1 MVLANLGRSN
11 RQRSHQLTAP
21 IYPEVRDYDPRYD
34 DRLSLDERKQAALDC
49 GLWIDPLLALKLKIS
64 REEQAA
70 AFVANASRSAAAAD
84 WKIYPGTGTSAYERF
99 ALHTHLQGWA
109 VFPETNGTDGER
121 KPAAVPPR
129 TVLKQ
134 NRRGQVAAWSKSYK
148 PEELRRWA
156 VKTSQRRD
164 ENIKPADL
172 AAEIECVDRSD
183 NLAIVIGPASGH
195 VRVLDIDVVDEDLS
209 QAIQA
214 LAAKILGVTPF
225 IRIGRAPK
233 AQLIYRV
240 TDDDMLAF
248 PSRSWALLGADG
260 EPDIDDEGKPRNAIE
275 WLGYGRHFTCYGLHH
290 KTRASFDWSQGTLH
304 PAISGPENAPV
315 VSSKQFKQFLSE
327 LYKLRKFVA
336 KGGSASNPFGN
347 GNAEST
353 DFVRSSDDRVWIP
366 KTSNGDWI
374 VDEQG
379 IVVDGR
385 EDYVAHLAWAFA
397 AANAELIMSDDGAAA
412 VLEAF
417 IQKATETCMDGKVK
431 GKPAAL
437 ECRAKW
443 PAPRKKWRQSMQS
456 HQRNG
461 SYIEG
466 RVPYRIDPAS
476 GRRPCAQHIKPSQR
490 PADGSLDWLPAAT
503 SIIPELAD
511 RSKIN
516 GVIAVSKSVA
526 QIKSDKEI
534 RALVE
539 DEAIR
544 ALNHAKASAEVKGA
558 LQKFLG
564 EVAAY
569 EADGGS
575 DVALPVHILMA
586 PTGGGKTTMSIG
598 ELVIWLK
605 TNPRRPGQGPVLIS
619 VPTHANAEEALKVAD
634 RNGLT
639 VPDDVE
645 VDERKLAEDLAALRG
660 AGLVA
665 EVFKGKEKAGCRRME
680 ELNALISK
688 GINASKLCGTDVDDE
703 DEIVAK
709 AKRRRGEKVS
719 KKEVLCPVREAG
731 ECGYWQQHDRCAQA
745 DVVFVPHAYLTTP
758 KVPKVL
764 AMPRLI
770 IIDES
775 IVFRLLHTVLMP
787 LEALETGRPE
797 PWLTKKEKDA
807 GFKADEL
814 HHMRE
819 VACVEALKALAAGK
833 DVAGHLFAM
842 EIGKA
847 LIDAAILV
855 CKRAHVGER
864 DIRPDLTFQ
873 EIQEI
878 ANRPKGQHLAVEERF
893 WKLVNDRFNRLA
905 EDARMATDR
914 IAGKR
919 SANGDRD
926 ARIKVVY
933 VPGEDGQPQA
943 AVRLSWRSLPN
954 WHDAP
959 MMLLDASASPRIMG
973 KVFARPIVEHKV
985 TAPMHVR
992 TVAMIDSAFSNA
1004 SFIPR
1009 PDATEKE
1016 IAVCAWNVERARR
1029 LILKVAA
1036 VYSYG
1041 PVIVGMTK
1049 AVRETIFTPDWIA
1062 PPNIQPMHFGALR
1075 GLDYA
1080 KNAVAALSIGRSE
1093 MPIHIVDGYVAA
1105 LTYDDP
1111 CPEQPYDLLGTGLTA
1126 DGKPLLRQGV
1136 ERRIKLRTG
1145 EDWDHYV
1152 PSMPIAMAPKSG
1164 IGPSKP
1170 LWAGEIEGQWRE
1182 EELRQFLGRLRP
1194 VYRAGEAPVWICMS
1208 KCLPADTIVD
1218 DIVTLDD
1225 AISDWLAW
1233 GVFAEA
1239 GGVFADGITDKLKRV
1254 TDLIGEVQISA
1265 WVGEQLGDDAAQ
1277 IDKISQG
1284 MAKIRYQL
1292 EPDGPV
1298 KVGRVAGWW
1307 KDPEALFREIA
1318 AQAGVEP
1325 IIVDVEMP
1333 KRDIVEL
1340 AAHKADK
1347 LTVALDEARADRKA
1361 QRLAERDRMFVER
1374 VHALLPPEE
1383 GLSLEDL
1390 KAMHGRGEDLEAL
1403 LIGWLHS
1410 WRDDRDVASVDDTA
1424 RQWQMLKAMGPAAV
1438 DEAFGIAGCMA
1449 AE

>member
-1 MVLANLGRSN
+1 MALSSLDRLTK
-11 RQRSHQLTAP
+11 QRSTTP
-21 IYPEVRDYDPRYD
+21 PEPTYLELRDYDPRYD
-34 DRLSLDERKQAALDC
+34 DRLPMAERKRHVLEC
-49 GLWIDPLLALKLKIS
+49 GVWVTPVQIAEFGIT

-70 AFVANASRSAAAAD
+70 AWLAHAGHAEMAAD
-84 WKIYPGTGTSAYERF
+84 WHVYPISDPETYQRF
-99 ALHTHLQGWA
+99 ALHAHAQGWA
-109 VFPETNGTDGER
+109 VFPETDGVDGER

-129 TVLKQ
+129 WVLQ
-134 NRRGQVAAWSKSYK
+134 QSRRGKVSANYK
-148 PEELRRWA
+148 TYNPEELRRWA
-156 VKTSQRRD
+156 VKTSLRRD
-164 ENIKPADL
+164 TNIT
-172 AAEIECVDRSD
+172 AAELAGEIESVGPKD
-183 NLAIVIGPASGH
+183 NVGIVIGPSSGN
-195 VRVLDIDVVDEDLS
+195 VRVLDIDVVDADLS
-209 QAIQA
+209 GAIQD

-260 EPDIDDEGKPRNAIE
+260 EPDFDEAGKPRNAIE
-275 WLGYGRHFTCYGLHH
+275 WLGYGRHFTVYGLHH
-290 KTRASFDWSQGTLH
+290 KTRQSFDWSQGTLH
-304 PAISGPENAPV
+304 PAIAGPEHAPV
-315 VSSKQFKQFLSE
+315 VSSKAFKAFLTE
-327 LYKLRKFVA
+327 LYQLRKFVT

-347 GNAEST
+347 GNAESAEFT
-353 DFVRSSDDRVWIP
+353 KGTDDRVWIP
-366 KTSNGDWI
+366 KTSTGDWI

-379 IVVDGR
+379 TVVDGR

-417 IQKATETCMDGKVK
+417 IVKASETCMDGKVK
-431 GKPAAL
+431 GKAAAL

-443 PAPRKKWRQSMQS
+443 PAARKKWRQSMQS
-456 HQRNG
+456 RQRNG

-476 GRRPCAQHIKPSQR
+476 GRRPCAAHIKPSQR

-516 GVIAVSKSVA
+516 GVIAVQKSTA
-526 QIKSDKEI
+526 QIKSDREI

-539 DEAIR
+539 DEAVR
-544 ALNHAKASAEVKGA
+544 ALNHAKASAEVKSA

-569 EADGGS
+569 KADSGS

-586 PTGGGKTTMSIG
+586 PTGGGKTTMTIG
-598 ELVIWLK
+598 ELAEWLK
-605 TNPRRPGQGPVLIS
+605 ANPRRPGQGPILIA
-619 VPTHANAEEALKVAD
+619 VPTHMNAEEALRVAD
-634 RNGLT
+634 RNGMT
-639 VPDDVE
+639 VPGDVE
-645 VDERKLAEDLAALRG
+645 VDERKLADDLAVLRG
-660 AGLVA
+660 AGLIA
-665 EVFKGKEKAGCRRME
+665 EVFKGKEKAGCKCME
-680 ELNALISK
+680 KLMALISK

-703 DEIVAK
+703 DEIIAK

-731 ECGYWQQHDRCAQA
+731 ECGYWKQHDKCGQA

-764 AMPRLI
+764 AKPRLI

-775 IVFRLLHTVLMP
+775 IVFRLLHTILMP
-787 LEALETGRPE
+787 LEALEAGRPE
-797 PWLTKKEKDA
+797 PWLTKAEKDS
-807 GFKADEL
+807 GLKADEQ
-814 HHMRE
+814 HHLRE
-819 VACVEALKALAAGK
+819 IACVEALKALAGGQDVAKIFYGLKAGK
-833 DVAGHLFAM
+833 EM
-842 EIGKA
+842 
-847 LIDAAILV
+847 IDAALRV
-855 CKRAHVGER
+855 CKRAHTRER
-864 DIRPDLTFQ
+864 EIRPDLTMEQ
-873 EIQEI
+873 IQEI
-878 ANRPKGQHLAVEERF
+878 AGRPKGKHLAVEERF
-893 WKLVNDRFNRLA
+893 WKIVNDRFNRLA
-905 EDARMATDR
+905 EDERMNVER
-914 IAGKR
+914 IGGKC
-919 SANGDRD
+919 SANGHRD
-926 ARIKVVY
+926 ARVKVVY
-933 VPGEDGQPQA
+933 VPGDDGQPQA

-959 MMLLDASASPRIMG
+959 MMLLDSSASPRIMA

-1009 PDATEKE
+1009 PDASEKE
-1016 IAVCAWNVERARR
+1016 LAVCAWNVERARR
-1029 LILKVAA
+1029 LIFKLAA

-1049 AVRETIFTPDWIA
+1049 AVRETIFTPEWTA
-1062 PPNIQPMHFGALR
+1062 PPNVQPMHFGALR

-1080 KNAVAALSIGRSE
+1080 KKAAAALSIGRSE

-1105 LTYDDP
+1105 LTYDDAV
-1111 CPEQPYDLLGTGLTA
+1111 PEQPYDLFGTGMTA

-1136 ERRIKLRTG
+1136 ERRIKMRTG
-1145 EDWDHYV
+1145 EDWDHFV
-1152 PSMPIAMAPKSG
+1152 PSMPVAQSPKSG

-1225 AISDWLAW
+1225 AISDWMAW
-1233 GVFAEA
+1233 GVLAEA
-1239 GGVFADGITDKLKRV
+1239 GGVFADGITDHLQRV
-1254 TDLIGEVQISA
+1254 VDVIGEVKISA
-1265 WVGEQLGDDAAQ
+1265 WVGEQLGDDAEQ

-1292 EPDGPV
+1292 EADGPI

-1307 KDPEALFREIA
+1307 KDPEAMFRKIA

-1325 IIVDVEMP
+1325 IIVEVKMP

-1340 AAHKADK
+1340 AAHKSDK
-1347 LTVALDEARADRKA
+1347 LTLALGEARADLKA
-1361 QRLAERDRMFVER
+1361 QRQAEQDRLYVER

-1383 GLSLEDL
+1383 GLSIDDL
-1390 KAMHGRGEDLEAL
+1390 RAMHGRGDDLEAL

-1410 WRDDRDVASVDDTA
+1410 WRDDRDVASIDDTIE
-1424 RQWQMLKAMGPAAV
+1424 QWQALKAMGPAAV
-1438 DEAFGIAGCMA
+1438 NEAFGIATDF
-1449 AE
+1449 E